1 MILHT
6 KYTGLRE
13 NGFNVHAS
21 SEDAF
26 VLGLAALSAAEQGQ
40 VREGSSVLHTA
51 FLVLIHLVLQYTI
64 YFYTCTTLHTTLYSI
79 WYMEVYCTAVYLTLH
94 TIR

>member
-13 NGFNVHAS
+13 NGFNVYAS
-21 SEDAF
+21 SKDAF

-51 FLVLIHLVLQYTI
+51 FLVLTIQDTI
-64 YFYTCTTLHTTLYSI
+64 YFYTTLHTTLHSI
-79 WYMEVYCTAVYLTLH
+79 IMVCGSILY
-94 TIR
+94 I